1 MYALNTE
8 KLRTVKHFDIAFNTI
23 PRLIFDRELLMNT
36 DTNTLIIDLASLPG
50 GVDFDTAEKLGIY
63 AVRALSLPGKC
74 APKTAGEI
82 IKTTVFDI
90 IKEVYR

>member
-1 MYALNTE
+1 MTKSPIPSLDAVPSKLGFGVMRLPLRGE
-8 KLRTVKHFDIAFNTI
+8 KDS
-23 PRLIFDRELLMNT
+23 D
-36 DTNTLIIDLASLPG
+36 
-50 GVDFDTAEKLGIY
+50 VDFDTAEKLGIY

>member
-1 MYALNTE
+1 
-8 KLRTVKHFDIAFNTI
+8 
-23 PRLIFDRELLMNT
+23 MNT

-82 IKTTVFDI
+82 IKTNVFDI

>member
-1 MYALNTE
+1 
-8 KLRTVKHFDIAFNTI
+8 
-23 PRLIFDRELLMNT
+23 MNT

-50 GVDFDTAEKLGIY
+50 WVDFDTADKLGIY
-63 AVRALSLPGKC
+63 AVRALSLHAKC
-74 APKTAGEI
+74 APKTAGEN